1 VNRLAHDSDRGQRSQ
16 GPPRAWRLTVETPA
30 PDLVQVR
37 LSGAWRLEN
46 HLPGLSD
53 VRDALA
59 RNAAVRRVTLEA
71 GGVTSWD
78 TGLVAFVLKLLELC
92 EGRAVA
98 VDRQSLPAGV
108 NRLIVLATA
117 VPEKKTG
124 APAEVPSWLARLG
137 LASIAIWGS
146 VVVTVRFVGEAT
158 LAFGRLLRGRANFRW
173 ADVLEV
179 IEACGPRALPIVT
192 LISFLVGLILA
203 FMGAVQLR
211 SFGAAVYVAD
221 LVAIGATREMGCLM
235 TGIIMAGRTGAA
247 FAAQLGTMR
256 VNEEIDALVTM
267 GIPPMDFL
275 VLPRMLALILMMPL
289 LTVFSDLLAI
299 LGGAFVGVGML
310 GLGLVEYFDRTVS
323 ALTLTNFFLGI
334 IKGSVF
340 GVLVA
345 LSGCLRG
352 IQCGRSAA
360 AVGLA
365 ATSAVVTAIVL
376 IVVAEGIFAVVLN
389 ALKL

>member
-1 VNRLAHDSDRGQRSQ
+1 MDQRTDS
-16 GPPRAWRLTVETPA
+16 PRHAWRLTVESPR
-30 PDLVQVR
+30 PDVVQVR
-37 LSGAWRLEN
+37 LSGEWRLEN
-46 HLPGLSD
+46 RLPGPD
-53 VRDALA
+53 EIQEALA
-59 RNAAVRRVTLEA
+59 RNVGIRRVTLEA
-71 GGVTSWD
+71 GGVTGWD
-78 TGLVAFVLKLLELC
+78 TGLVAFVLKLIQLC
-92 EGRAVA
+92 DARAVT

-117 VPEKKTG
+117 VPERKTG
-124 APAEVPSWLARLG
+124 APAAAPSWLTRLG
-137 LASIAIWGS
+137 LTSIAAWEAILVS
-146 VVVTVRFVGEAT
+146 LRFVGDAT
-158 LAFGRLLRGRANFRW
+158 LSFGRLLQGTANFRW
-173 ADVLEV
+173 VDLFEV
-179 IEACGPRALPIVT
+179 IQECGPKALPIVT

-203 FMGAVQLR
+203 FMGAVQLQ
-211 SFGAAVYVAD
+211 SFGASVYVAD
-221 LVAIGATREMGCLM
+221 LVAIAATREMGCLM

-289 LTVFSDLLAI
+289 LTVYSDLMAI
-299 LGGAFVGVGML
+299 LGGAFVGVSML
-310 GLGLVEYFDRTVS
+310 GLGVVEYSDRTLA
-323 ALTLTNFFLGI
+323 ALNLTNFFLGI
-334 IKGSVF
+334 TKGSVF

-345 LSGCLRG
+345 LAGCLRG

>member
-1 VNRLAHDSDRGQRSQ
+1 MDQRAETA
-16 GPPRAWRLTVETPA
+16 PHAWELTIESA
-30 PDLVQVR
+30 GPDLIRVR
-37 LSGAWRLEN
+37 LSGAWRLE
-46 HLPGLSD
+46 HRLPGLGD
-53 VRDALA
+53 VQDALA
-59 RNAAVRRVTLEA
+59 HNPGARQLALEA
-71 GGVTSWD
+71 GGVTAWD
-78 TGLVAFVLKLLELC
+78 TGLVAFVLRLLQLC
-92 EGRAVA
+92 EGKAVA

-108 NRLIVLATA
+108 NRLIALATA
-117 VPEKKTG
+117 VPEKKTST
-124 APAEVPSWLARLG
+124 PLDVPSWLARLG
-137 LASIAIWGS
+137 LTSLAVWGS
-146 VVVTVRFVGEAT
+146 VLVAVRFVGEAT

-173 ADVLEV
+173 VDVFEV
-179 IEACGPRALPIVT
+179 IEACGPRALPIVA

-203 FMGAVQLR
+203 FMGAVQLQ

-299 LGGAFVGVGML
+299 LGGAFVGVSML
-310 GLGLVEYFDRTVS
+310 GLGIVEYFDRTMS

-345 LSGCLRG
+345 LAGCLRG
-352 IQCGRSAA
+352 IQSGRSAA